1 MDWTGQQDRLKSALG
16 VAVLHAALAY
26 AFITGLAL
34 KLPAATDSRLK
45 LFDIPAVQPPPPIER
60 ALPASERAP
69 EPEAAAAPPNLRAD
83 PAPIVAPAPEIV
95 LPVPPLV
102 VAAPIPAAGPAPSAG
117 AADRP
122 GPGTGAGGQGVGRG
136 SGRSGGGAG
145 GGGGAT
151 PARQIAGRIVDSDYP
166 RAARRARLEGRVRVR
181 FTVSADGRATE
192 CRVTTSSG
200 HAQLDSATC
209 RLIERRYRFEPA
221 RDARGRRVPEA
232 RAWEQ
237 RWWLERPAPA
247 AGGSFR

>member
-16 VAVLHAALAY
+16 VALLHAALAY
-26 AFITGLAL
+26 AFVAGLAL
-34 KLPAATDSRLK
+34 ELPAATDSRLK
-45 LFDIPAVQPPPPIER
+45 LFDIPAVQPPPPIAR
-60 ALPASERAP
+60 PAPARERAP

-83 PAPIVAPAPEIV
+83 PAPIVAPEPAIA

-136 SGRSGGGAG
+136 SGRSGDGTGGGA
-145 GGGGAT
+145 AT

-200 HAQLDSATC
+200 HAQLDTATC

-221 RDARGRRVPEA
+221 RDAQGRPVVET

-247 AGGSFR
+247 AGRSFP